1 MLQDNDNTISVGIIA
16 DPSNYAAEQFF
27 EKQLSLTIS
36 RDSDLN
42 PYRVTSDA
50 LTQSISSRLLTDEI
64 SGKLNKGYQ
73 VVVAILGV
81 PDASGYKTDIHGL
94 LNAWERSAQKP
105 ALLLVSNRP
114 ELTREMVESWAGWKQ
129 LPQELKSAIKVND
142 EYLVINANKSLEA
155 IQERAACACNLKRQL
170 CESLNAVVQPIIMRP
185 VFTQSSQI
193 SMPYVVKG

>member
-1 MLQDNDNTISVGIIA
+1 MLQVNDNTINVGIIA

-27 EKQLSLTIS
+27 EKQLSLIIS
-36 RDSDLN
+36 RDSDSN
-42 PYRVTSDA
+42 PYSVTSDA

-64 SGKLNKGYQ
+64 SSKLNKGYQ

-81 PDASGYKTDIHGL
+81 PDASGYKTDVHGL

-114 ELTREMVESWAGWKQ
+114 ELTREMVESWQGWKQ
-129 LPQELKSAIKVND
+129 LPQELKAAIRVND

-155 IQERAACACNLKRQL
+155 IKERAQCACDLKRQL
-170 CESLNAVVQPIIMRP
+170 CESLNAAVEPLIMRP
-185 VFTQSSQI
+185 VFTQSSVLA
-193 SMPYVVKG
+193 MPYVVKG